1 MKTVEKSRA
10 HYEKYANIVSKKSCL
25 HIPAT
30 KDEVIKALE
39 SGDIH
44 LNTIPLRKW
53 DAYAPSVGATN
64 WKDGKA
70 LSSLAGQVCTLKH
83 YAIFHVAGY
92 KPVFTD

>member
-1 MKTVEKSRA
+1 MKTVKISKA
-10 HYEKYANIVSKKSCL
+10 HYEKYANIVSKKGNL

-30 KDEVIKALE
+30 KDEIIKALE
-39 SGDIH
+39 SGDRH
-44 LNTIPLRKW
+44 LNTISIRKW
-53 DAYAPSVGATN
+53 DAYASSVGATN
-64 WKDGKA
+64 WKDGEA